1 MNYVVNKLQ
10 VQKNYVP
17 ESFDTDFID
26 YENKGFTAQVLRKR
40 KSGRKRLL

>member
-10 VQKNYVP
+10 IQKDYVA

-26 YENKGFTAQVLRKR
+26 FESKRIFCASFRKR
-40 KSGRKRLL
+40 KSGR